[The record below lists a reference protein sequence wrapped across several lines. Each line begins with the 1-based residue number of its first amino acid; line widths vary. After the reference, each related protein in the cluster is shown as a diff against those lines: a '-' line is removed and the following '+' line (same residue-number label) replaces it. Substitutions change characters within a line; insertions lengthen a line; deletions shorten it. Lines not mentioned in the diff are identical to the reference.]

1 MKTTSLNGTWNM
13 VGGGY
18 ACEGTVPGSVY
29 SFLLNKELMPDPHYR
44 DNEREALKLME
55 NDFDFSKKFQFK
67 KPDFPVL
74 LHCDGL
80 DTLCDIYINGKY
92 IAHTDNMHRSYEFDV
107 TDALSDGEN
116 EIKLTFLSPNKFVRD
131 MYAKEGGYGCGSTLH
146 GCQHLRKASCMM
158 GWDWGP
164 RLPDAGIWK
173 DIYLLT
179 VDSDRISEVHITQRH
194 TDGKVYVTPYVK
206 TEKGNADITINVKAP
221 DGSEFT
227 LPANTESEI
236 ENAKLWWPN
245 GFGEQN
251 LYTFNI
257 ELSENGQIVDTDS
270 KRIGLRELKLIR
282 EKDEWGESFC
292 HEVNGIRF
300 FAMGADY
307 IPEDNILSRCSKER
321 TYNLIKQCRDCNF
334 NAIRVWGGGIY
345 PHDYFFDACDEYGL
359 VVFNDLMFACMVVPS
374 YQSMLDNIE
383 VEIRENLMRLR
394 HHASIA
400 VISGNNEMEE
410 GQEYWW
416 TFEGQAE
423 RKGSYLKVFEQMIP
437 EIVREVCPYIPYVP
451 SSPSSFGS
459 FVEPRN
465 ENYGD
470 CHYWQVWHSGKPYS
484 EYRNHYFRYLS
495 EFGFESFPSEKT
507 VNSFTLPQDR
517 NIFSRIMEMH
527 QRCNGANKK
536 ILTYLAD
543 TFKYPTEFSTLL
555 YASQLLQ
562 AEAIKYGVEHLRR
575 NRGRCMGALYWQL
588 NDIWPVASWASIDY
602 FGRYKALQYVAK
614 RFFAPLMISC
624 CEIGETDTRPFVV
637 MQPDFYDYS
646 TQAKLSVA
654 NETTNDVIGTVN
666 WELRSSDSKILQS
679 GSENITVPALSSVW
693 LENMDFN
700 KTDVENNY
708 LSFSFNALGN
718 TVSEGTVLF
727 TVPKHFNFVNPNLR
741 CEINGDEI
749 TVYADAYAKYVEI
762 DSPDSDF
769 ILSDNYFDMNK
780 GSKTLKIL
788 EGKPKTL
795 RLRSVYDIR

>member
-1 MKTTSLNGTWNM
+1 MKKTLLNGIWNM
-13 VGGGY
+13 TGGGY
-18 ACEGTVPGSVY
+18 ACDGTVPGSVY
-29 SFLLNKELMPDPHYR
+29 SFLLEKKLIPDPYYR
-44 DNEREALKLME
+44 ANEREVLKITE
-55 NDFDFSKKFQFK
+55 NDFDFSKKFNFEK
-67 KPDFPVL
+67 SDFPVF

-107 TDALSDGEN
+107 TDVLSDGEN
-116 EIKLTFLSPNKFVRD
+116 EIKLTFLSPNRFVRD
-131 MYAKEGGYGCGSTLH
+131 MYEKEGGYGCGNSLH

-164 RLPDAGIWK
+164 MLPDAGIWK

-179 VDSDRISEVHITQRH
+179 VDSDRINEVHITQRH
-194 TDGKVYVTPYVK
+194 TDGKVYVTPSVK
-206 TEKGNADITINVKAP
+206 TENGTADIIVNVTAP
-221 DGSEFT
+221 DGCQFS
-227 LPANTESEI
+227 LPANTESQI

-251 LYTFNI
+251 LYTFNV
-257 ELSENGQIVDTDS
+257 ELRENGQVVDSDL

-282 EKDEWGESFC
+282 EKDDWGESFC

-307 IPEDNILSRCSKER
+307 IPEDNILARYSKER

-345 PHDYFFDACDEYGL
+345 PHEYFFDACDEYGL
-359 VVFNDLMFACMVVPS
+359 VVFNDLMFACMVVPD
-374 YQSMLDNIE
+374 YRSMIDNIE
-383 VEIRENLMRLR
+383 AEIRENLVRLR

-400 VISGNNEMEE
+400 VISGNNEIEE
-410 GQEYWW
+410 GEEYWW
-416 TFEGQAE
+416 NFEGKTQ
-423 RKGSYLKVFEQMIP
+423 RKASYLKIFEKMIP
-437 EIVREVCPYIPYVP
+437 EIIRDVCPYIPYVP

-459 FVEPRN
+459 FLDPRN

-470 CHYWQVWHSGKPYS
+470 CHYWEVWHSGKPYS

-507 VNSFTLPQDR
+507 VDTFTLPEDR
-517 NIFSRIMEMH
+517 NIFSRIMELH
-527 QRCNGANKK
+527 QRCHGANKK

-543 TFKYPTEFSTLL
+543 TFKYPTEFGTLL

-588 NDIWPVASWASIDY
+588 NDIWPVASWSSIDY

-614 RFFAPLMISC
+614 RFFAPVMISC
-624 CEIGETDTRPFVV
+624 CEIGETATRPFVV
-637 MQPDFYDYS
+637 MEPDFYDFS
-646 TQAKLSVA
+646 TQARLSVA
-654 NETTNDVIGTVN
+654 NETTSPISGTVN
-666 WELRSSDSKILQS
+666 WELRCADSKIFQS

-693 LENMDFN
+693 LNNMDFN

-708 LSFSFNALGN
+708 LSFSFNVDGT

-741 CEINGDEI
+741 YEISGDEI

-769 ILSDNYFDMNK
+769 ILSDNYFDMNA
-780 GSKTLKIL
+780 GSKTVKIL
-788 EGKPKTL
+788 EGRPKII
-795 RLRSVYDIR
+795 RIRSVYDIC